1 MLSRIAISIVTL
13 ALLIGCSAFSGDSD
27 PTKGWS
33 AAKLY
38 AEAKDAL
45 DSGDYQKAIDMFE
58 TLEAR
63 YPFGR
68 YAKQAQLDA
77 AYAYYKF
84 EEPDSAIAAAERFI
98 KLHPKSPHVDY
109 AYYLKGLANFDRG
122 KTIISKVVPRDPSER
137 DPTPMLRAFEDFSV
151 IVKRYPDS
159 RYADDAR
166 RRMIYLRNK
175 LAQYEL
181 NVADYYMRRGAYV
194 AAINRATYVLENYQ
208 GAQAIPQALKTL
220 VRAYRKLGLNDLA
233 RDALRVLRAN
243 YPKEAAELSK
253 S

>member
-1 MLSRIAISIVTL
+1 MLSRIVISIVTL
-13 ALLIGCSAFSGDSD
+13 ALLVGCSAFSGDSD

-38 AEAKDAL
+38 SEAKDAL
-45 DSGDYQKAIDMFE
+45 DSGDYEKAIDLFE

-84 EEPDSAIAAAERFI
+84 DEPDSAIAAAERFI
-98 KLHPKSPHVDY
+98 KLHPKNPHVDY
-109 AYYLKGLANFDRG
+109 AYYLKGLANFNRG
-122 KTIISKVVPRDPSER
+122 KTIVSKVIPRDPSER

-151 IVKRYPDS
+151 ILKRYPDS

-166 RRMIYLRNK
+166 KRMVYLRNK
-175 LAQYEL
+175 LAEYEL
-181 NVADYYMRRGAYV
+181 NVADYYMRREAYV
-194 AAINRATYVLENYQ
+194 AAINRAKYVLENYQ
-208 GAQAIPQALKTL
+208 GARAIPQALKTL

-233 RDALRVLRAN
+233 RDALRVLRTN

>member
-45 DSGDYQKAIDMFE
+45 DSGDYEKAIDMFE

-151 IVKRYPDS
+151 ILKRYPDS

-166 RRMIYLRNK
+166 RRMVYLRNK

-233 RDALRVLRAN
+233 RDALRVLRTN

>member
-45 DSGDYQKAIDMFE
+45 DSGDYEKAIDMFE

-122 KTIISKVVPRDPSER
+122 KTIISKVIPRDPSER

-194 AAINRATYVLENYQ
+194 AAINRATYVVENYQ

-233 RDALRVLRAN
+233 RDALRVLRTN

>member
-1 MLSRIAISIVTL
+1 MLSRIVISTVVL
-13 ALLIGCSAFSGDSD
+13 ALLAGCSAFSGDSD

-38 AEAKDAL
+38 SEAKDAL
-45 DSGDYQKAIDMFE
+45 NSGDYEKAIDLFE

-98 KLHPKSPHVDY
+98 KLHPKNPHVDY
-109 AYYLKGLANFDRG
+109 AYYLKGLANFNRG
-122 KTIISKVVPRDPSER
+122 KTIISKVIPRDPSER

-166 RRMIYLRNK
+166 RRMVYLRNK
-175 LAQYEL
+175 LAEYEL
-181 NVADYYMRRGAYV
+181 HVADYYMRRGAYV
-194 AAINRATYVLENYQ
+194 AAINRAKYVLENYQ

-220 VRAYRKLGLNDLA
+220 VQAYRKLGLNDLA
-233 RDALRVLRAN
+233 RDALRVLRTN